1 MTGGLTMNAKE
12 YLMQVVR
19 ADRMIDN
26 KLHEIQEL
34 RRMSVSI
41 TSVLKDTGECGG
53 GGSGGSDKV
62 GGMVSKII
70 DMENELDREI
80 DKLVDLKREVMRVI
94 DQLETTKCEI
104 LYKRYLQNKTWEKIA
119 VETGYSYVWVCKLHG
134 RALQDV
140 ERILNGNCEKDS

>member
-1 MTGGLTMNAKE
+1 MTAKE

-41 TSVLKDTGECGG
+41 TSALKDTGECGG
-53 GGSGGSDKV
+53 GGSSDKV
-62 GGMVSKII
+62 GNMVSKII
-70 DMENELDREI
+70 DMEYELDREI
-80 DKLVDLKREVMRVI
+80 DKFVDLKREVMSVI
-94 DQLETTKCEI
+94 DKLETTKCEI

>member
-1 MTGGLTMNAKE
+1 MTAKE

-41 TSVLKDTGECGG
+41 TSALKDTGECGG
-53 GGSGGSDKV
+53 GGSGSGDKV
-62 GGMVSKII
+62 GVMVSKII
-70 DMENELDREI
+70 DMEYELDREI
-80 DKLVDLKREVMRVI
+80 DKLVNLKREVMSVI

-140 ERILNGNCEKDS
+140 ERILNGTCEKDC

>member
-1 MTGGLTMNAKE
+1 MTAKE
-12 YLMQVVR
+12 YLTQVVR

-34 RRMSVSI
+34 RRMSVTI
-41 TSVLKDTGECGG
+41 TSVLKDDVVSGG
-53 GGSGGSDKV
+53 GGSGDKV
-62 GGMVSKII
+62 GVMVSKII

-80 DKLVDLKREVMRVI
+80 DKLVDLKREVMSVI

-140 ERILNGNCEKDS
+140 ERILDGDCKKDS

>member
-1 MTGGLTMNAKE
+1 MTAKE
-12 YLMQVVR
+12 YLMQVMR

-41 TSVLKDTGECGG
+41 TSALKDAGECGG
-53 GGSGGSDKV
+53 GSGGGSSDKV
-62 GGMVSKII
+62 GVMVSKII

-80 DKLVDLKREVMRVI
+80 DKLVDLKREVMSVI

>member
-1 MTGGLTMNAKE
+1 MTAKE

-26 KLHEIQEL
+26 KLHEIEGL
-34 RRMSVSI
+34 RRMAVSI
-41 TSVLKDTGECGG
+41 TSALKDTGECGG
-53 GGSGGSDKV
+53 SGGSSDKV
-62 GGMVSKII
+62 GNMVSKII
-70 DMENELDREI
+70 DMEYELDREI
-80 DKLVDLKREVMRVI
+80 DKLVDLKREVMSVI
-94 DQLETTKCEI
+94 DQLESTKCEI

-140 ERILNGNCEKDS
+140 ERILNGICEKDC

>member
-1 MTGGLTMNAKE
+1 MTAKE

-26 KLHEIQEL
+26 KLHEIEEL

-41 TSVLKDTGECGG
+41 TSVLKDDVVSGG
-53 GGSGGSDKV
+53 GGSGSGDKV

-70 DMENELDREI
+70 DMEYELDREI

-94 DQLETTKCEI
+94 DQLETPKCEI

-140 ERILNGNCEKDS
+140 ERILNGNCEKNS

>member
-1 MTGGLTMNAKE
+1 MTAKE

-26 KLHEIQEL
+26 KLHEIEEL

-41 TSVLKDTGECGG
+41 TSVLKDDVVSGG
-53 GGSGGSDKV
+53 GGSGDKV

-70 DMENELDREI
+70 DMEYELDGEI

-94 DQLETTKCEI
+94 DQLETPKCEI

-140 ERILNGNCEKDS
+140 ERILNGTCEKDS

>member
-1 MTGGLTMNAKE
+1 MKAKE

-26 KLHEIQEL
+26 KLHEIEEL
-34 RRMSVSI
+34 RRMATSD
-41 TSVLKDTGECGG
+41 TSVLKDDVVSGG
-53 GGSGGSDKV
+53 GTGDKV
-62 GGMVSKII
+62 GTIVSKII

-80 DKLVDLKREVMRVI
+80 DKLVDLKREVMSVI
-94 DQLETTKCEI
+94 DQLDTKKCDI

-119 VETGYSYVWVCKLHG
+119 VETGFSYVWVCKLHG

-140 ERILNGNCEKDS
+140 ERILNGESQKNF